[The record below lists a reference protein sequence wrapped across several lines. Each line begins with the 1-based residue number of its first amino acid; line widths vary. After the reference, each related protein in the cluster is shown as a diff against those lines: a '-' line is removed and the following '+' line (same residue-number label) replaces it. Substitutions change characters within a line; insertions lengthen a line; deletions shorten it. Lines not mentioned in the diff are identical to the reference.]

1 MAINFQR
8 TTYSGHTPE
17 IWRGECKILPG
28 GFKPKQTFPIG
39 TVLHRGTPIEVDYT
53 DMSAAV
59 VKTAKVVAG
68 GTTTKPRVAKGHYF
82 VVGDVV
88 TKYGSGASTPTV
100 NAIDTTNADYDVLTL
115 SAAITGLAA
124 NDVLVE
130 SEAPASGE
138 TATPKYTP
146 NAVVGAVLE
155 FDGKGI
161 PTIDAAY
168 EAVVLFP
175 SLLFPV
181 LDEWLN
187 GFSLKCNPSIKL
199 IKQ

>member
-1 MAINFQR
+1 MN
-8 TTYSGHTPE
+8 
-17 IWRGECKILPG
+17 K
-28 GFKPKQTFPIG
+28 
-39 TVLHRGTPIEVDYT
+39 
-53 DMSAAV
+53 
-59 VKTAKVVAG
+59 AK
-68 GTTTKPRVAKGHYF
+68 
-82 VVGDVV
+82 
-88 TKYGSGASTPTV
+88 
-100 NAIDTTNADYDVLTL
+100 NIVLTL
-115 SAAITGLAA
+115 AAASMLAA
-124 NDVLVE
+124 C
-130 SEAPASGE
+130 GE